1 MPRRPYATLS
11 VTGEGLRLSN
21 FKRHA
26 QTAGHKEATGG
37 PSLLAAAPPVEDFAT
52 AWLDLRKGM
61 HATKDRKRR
70 TLEWCL
76 FEAVRDR
83 ELSFLG
89 KATCISIMLD
99 ERNGRLLIKYSAT
112 DCNLEV
118 RVGCLAQIRDA
129 GGTAC
134 GVAEAVHAAVARFCT
149 RRALHPGLNAGRPR
163 RARNLEAQ
171 VHILNTIEMFTAD
184 GASNEQLAGKM
195 LHPDS
200 LRGDLALKLPSL
212 RLVIRDKAHAT
223 RRLTER
229 TFACDNCLRRIIL
242 GQGSASRLL
251 KNSRRLQCIF
261 EGEVKQTR
269 LLGG

>member
-1 MPRRPYATLS
+1 
-11 VTGEGLRLSN
+11 
-21 FKRHA
+21 
-26 QTAGHKEATGG
+26 
-37 PSLLAAAPPVEDFAT
+37 LLAAAPPVEDFVA
-52 AWLDLRKGM
+52 AWLVLRKGIN
-61 HATKDRKRR
+61 AAKDRKRR

-99 ERNGRLLIKYSAT
+99 ERNGRLSIKYSAT

-129 GGTAC
+129 GGTTC
-134 GVAEAVHAAVARFCT
+134 GVAEAVHATVARFCT
-149 RRALHPGLNAGRPR
+149 RRVLHPGLNAGRPR
-163 RARNLEAQ
+163 RAINLEAQ
-171 VHILNTIEMFTAD
+171 AHILNTIEMFTAD
-184 GASNEQLAGKM
+184 GASNEQLASKM

-200 LRGDLALKLPSL
+200 LRGERALKLPSIC
-212 RLVIRDKAHAT
+212 LVTRDKAHAT

-229 TFACDNCLRRIIL
+229 SFACDDCLRRIMQEVVR
-242 GQGSASRLL
+242 GQGSAPRLL

-261 EGEVKQTR
+261 EGRPNNNIAWWLAFRAQ
-269 LLGG
+269 